1 MLASLLLIAPH
12 GLFLLSG
19 LAIACLSSGWYL
31 WSTRAIPGPRVVRIQ
46 VWLVFILSALT
57 LAFLTYVLW
66 FADFS
71 WMNQK

>member
-1 MLASLLLIAPH
+1 MTGS
-12 GLFLLSG
+12 
-19 LAIACLSSGWYL
+19 
-31 WSTRAIPGPRVVRIQ
+31 RVVRIQ

>member
-1 MLASLLLIAPH
+1 VLPGLAILAPR

-31 WSTRAIPGPRVVRIQ
+31 WSSRGLSGFRMVRIQ
-46 VWLVFILSALT
+46 VWLLFILSALT
-57 LAFLTYVLW
+57 LSFLGYVLW

>member
-1 MLASLLLIAPH
+1 VLASLLLIAPL

-31 WSTRAIPGPRVVRIQ
+31 WSTRGMPGSRVVRIP

-57 LAFLTYVLW
+57 LAFAIYALW

>member
-1 MLASLLLIAPH
+1 
-12 GLFLLSG
+12 LSG

-31 WSTRAIPGPRVVRIQ
+31 WSTHGMSGSRVVRIQ

-57 LAFLTYVLW
+57 LAFLNYVLW

-71 WMNQK
+71 WMDQK

>member
-1 MLASLLLIAPH
+1 MRASLLLLAPH
-12 GLFLLSG
+12 GLLLLSG

-31 WSTRAIPGPRVVRIQ
+31 WSTRGMSGSRVVRIQ
-46 VWLVFILSALT
+46 VWLVFILAALT

-71 WMNQK
+71 WMNQQ